1 MRPSAFP
8 KMWLTALLSCLLLV
22 SAHGLAQVTLT
33 PSTVSFPSRT
43 VGTSSTPYGV
53 TLKNTESS
61 AITISN
67 ISVTGDFSQTNTCTS
82 TLAAG
87 RTCAISVTFTPTQV
101 GTRSGALT
109 VTDTGT
115 GSPQVTNLSG
125 TGNIDGMTELT
136 ISPLTPTVTVGG
148 TQQFVATGTFKGGT
162 TYPLT
167 NSVTWS
173 SSATTIASI
182 SNTAGSQ
189 GLAKA
194 LVAGT
199 TTIKAAINS
208 FSSTTTMTVTS
219 ASLTSI
225 TVTPASASAPAG
237 QTQQFTATGNYSDG
251 THQDLTS
258 TAAWKS
264 SKPSVATVN
273 AGLAQGL
280 KQGSTTIS
288 ASSGSIV
295 GTASLAVTAPVLT
308 SIQVT
313 PPSSVLQ
320 PGGTVQFTATGSY
333 SDGSQQNLTTT
344 AVWSST
350 NTAVATISNASGKQ
364 GLATA
369 VANGGTT
376 ISATV
381 GSIVGSTGLTVGT
394 PTVTVSPS
402 SFTMGIGSNL
412 LFTATVSGS
421 SNNAVTW
428 EVNGTT
434 GGDSTVGTIDT
445 TGLYIAP
452 VTNPN
457 TPITITAVSQADSA
471 ASGTAAVT
479 LTQFDPVGTATGTTT
494 ACPNSSVP
502 GSCYAVDISC
512 PGVADFTAYLKV
524 TSPTGTPLGTVTYT
538 VGAGGSGLYE
548 LNFTYG
554 ATAVTDTA
562 NGGFT
567 VVQTSFGSPFTK
579 IDPDGWLT
587 GPGGVRRL
595 ACRYITL
602 SQWIYNNIHQGS
614 TSAPL
619 CATGN
624 SGGAQAIGESM
635 AHYNGG
641 SLFAMVEP
649 SSGPSFSNMVD
660 ACQCSAPNVPLVC
673 NSAHKVTQCVGY
685 TPAKNYVDPAY
696 PGPWCST
703 AVNDHDTL
711 HQAEF
716 LSDSVQSPDA
726 TLAYPNTNVRFL
738 YGTDDLSSAPALGDD
753 WRTVITTPS
762 SYSCV
767 AGTQHGIA
775 DTLAGAQQLASDMI
789 QYCKLP

>member
-1 MRPSAFP
+1 MRSAFP
-8 KMWLTALLSCLLLV
+8 NLRLAAWLSCLVLV
-22 SAHGLAQVTLT
+22 SAHALAQVTLT

-43 VGTSSTPYGV
+43 VGTASTPYGV
-53 TLKNTESS
+53 TLDNTESS

-67 ISVTGDFSQTNTCTS
+67 ISVTGDFSQTNTCPS
-82 TLAAG
+82 TLAAKAN
-87 RTCAISVTFTPTQV
+87 CVISVIFTPMQV

-115 GSPQVTNLSG
+115 NSPQVTSLSG
-125 TGNIDGMTELT
+125 TGNVNGMTQLT
-136 ISPLTPTVTVGG
+136 IRPLTPIVTLGG

-173 SSATTIASI
+173 SSASSIASI

-189 GLAKA
+189 GLATA
-194 LVAGT
+194 LAAGA
-199 TTIKAAINS
+199 TTIKAVINS
-208 FSSTTTMTVTS
+208 FASSTTMTVTS

-225 TVTPASASAPAG
+225 TVAPASPSVPAG

-251 THQDLTS
+251 SHQNLTS

-273 AGLAQGL
+273 AGLAHTL
-280 KQGSTTIS
+280 AQGSTTIS
-288 ASSGSIV
+288 ASSGSIT
-295 GTASLAVTAPVLT
+295 GTASLTVTAAVLA

-313 PPSSVLQ
+313 PANVVLQ
-320 PGGTVQFTATGSY
+320 PDGTVQFTATGSY

-344 AVWSST
+344 AVWSSN
-350 NTAVATISNASGKQ
+350 NTAAATVSNASGKQ

-369 VANGGTT
+369 VANGGAT

-381 GSIVGSTGLTVGT
+381 GSIIGSTGLTVGT

-434 GGDSTVGTIDT
+434 GGNATVGTIDT

-457 TPITITAVSQADSA
+457 TPVTITAVSQADSA
-471 ASGTAAVT
+471 ASGTSAVT
-479 LTQFDPVGTATGTTT
+479 LTQTDPVGTATGITT

-524 TSPTGTPLGTVTYT
+524 TSPTGTPLGTVIYT
-538 VGAGGSGLYE
+538 VGAGGAGLYE

-554 ATAVTDTA
+554 GTAVTDTVSD
-562 NGGFT
+562 GFT
-567 VVQTSFGSPFTK
+567 VVQTAFGSPFTK
-579 IDPDGWLT
+579 ADPDGWLT

-602 SQWIYNNIHQGS
+602 SQWVYDNIHQGS
-614 TSAPL
+614 TGAPL

-624 SGGAQAIGESM
+624 SGGAQAIGESL
-635 AHYNGG
+635 AHYNGS

-660 ACQCSAPNVPLVC
+660 ACQCSAPNVPLIC
-673 NSAHKVTQCVGY
+673 NSAHKVTQCVGF

-696 PGPWCST
+696 PGAWCST

-716 LSDSVQSPDA
+716 LSDSIQSPDA
-726 TLAYPNTNVRFL
+726 TLAYPNTYVRFL
-738 YGTDDLSSAPALGDD
+738 YGTDDLSSAPALGED
-753 WRTVITTPS
+753 WRTLITTPNG
-762 SYSCV
+762 YGCV

-775 DTLAGAQQLASDMI
+775 DTLAGAQQLAGDMV
-789 QYCKLP
+789 QYCKLPQ